1 MFPTSLPIA
10 QPQEPPL
17 RLALSVPETAK
28 ALGIGRTLC
37 FRLIRDGEIPV
48 VKIHGRTVVP
58 ITEIETFLARGA
70 K

>member
-1 MFPTSLPIA
+1 MSIPALPCTRN
-10 QPQEPPL
+10 QEGPL